1 MISYSAPLTREEK
14 IMVVKR
20 IVFAVLVLG
29 TLAGIIRLLFHVSTI
44 FIEGFVVAFP
54 ILAIVFIVQ
63 FFRTRY

>member
-14 IMVVKR
+14 IMVVKK

-29 TLAGIIRLLFHVSTI
+29 ALAGIIRLLFHVFTI

-63 FFRTRY
+63 FFRIRY

>member
-29 TLAGIIRLLFHVSTI
+29 ALAGIIRLLFHVFTI

-54 ILAIVFIVQ
+54 ILTIVFIVQ

>member
-29 TLAGIIRLLFHVSTI
+29 ALAGIIRLLFHVFTI

-54 ILAIVFIVQ
+54 ILAIVFIAQ

>member
-14 IMVVKR
+14 IMVVKK

-29 TLAGIIRLLFHVSTI
+29 ALAGIIRLLFHVSTI
-44 FIEGFVVAFP
+44 CIEGFVVAFP
-54 ILAIVFIVQ
+54 IRAIVFIVQ

>member
-14 IMVVKR
+14 IMVVKK

-29 TLAGIIRLLFHVSTI
+29 ALAGIIRLLFHVSTI

-63 FFRTRY
+63 FFRTCY